1 MGCRLA
7 AAYVVAAVAAGA
19 SADTESADAAVRER
33 FRAAYAAAALGV
45 ETADDEA
52 LRAYVLYPY
61 LRAAR
66 LERALARAQGASQ
79 DADVAAGEFLAQ
91 AGDAPV
97 ASVVRR
103 AWLQSLARRASWE
116 AFLDQYEA
124 AAATP
129 ELECQQLNARIA
141 LNENAGL
148 AEDIRAR
155 WLSAYRLPSECEPA
169 FQWLRA
175 QGEMPVELVAQRVG
189 LLLDNGEASFARVV
203 AARLPAEAAAP
214 LLERAQFIEAPKR
227 MLDAYVR
234 DASQEVPAPLI
245 LDAWSRLARNAP
257 DEADA
262 RYRELF
268 DRMPSRDGFVGCVA
282 R

>member
-1 MGCRLA
+1 MGSRLA
-7 AAYVVAAVAAGA
+7 VAYVVAAAAAAA
-19 SADTESADAAVRER
+19 SADTETAEAAVREQ
-33 FRAAYAAAALGV
+33 FRAAYAAASLGV
-45 ETADDEA
+45 ETVDDEA
-52 LRAYVLYPY
+52 LRAYALYPY

-66 LERALARAQGASQ
+66 LERALARAQSASHEAD
-79 DADVAAGEFLAQ
+79 DAAAEFLAQ

-103 AWLQSLARRASWE
+103 AWLQSLARRGSWQ
-116 AFLDQYEA
+116 AFLAQYEE

-129 ELECQQLNARIA
+129 DLACQQLNARIA
-141 LNENAGL
+141 LNLTAAL
-148 AEDIRAR
+148 VEDIRAR

-175 QGEMPVELVAQRVG
+175 QGELSAELVAQRVE

-203 AARLPAEAAAP
+203 AARLPAEVAAP
-214 LLERAQFIEAPKR
+214 LLVRAQFIESPAR
-227 MLDAYVR
+227 MLDAFVR
-234 DASQEVPAPLI
+234 DASQKVPAPVI

-262 RYRELF
+262 RY
-268 DRMPSRDGFVGCVA
+268 
-282 R
+282 